1 MFATK
6 GDDKTMSA
14 ILVGVDGSEA
24 STDAV
29 KWAGAAAHLE
39 GHELKLVGVYDA
51 STSDYAPGLIIP
63 QDVID
68 AIRQDATDAVHAA
81 ADVAKAVA
89 PDLTIHASIVDGDA
103 ARVLLELGKDEA
115 AIVLGTRGL
124 GSIKGLFL
132 GSVSTTVA
140 AHSRGRVVV
149 VCGPSEPN
157 APVVV
162 GIDDTPVSDT
172 AIKEAFR
179 QASLRNTKLI
189 AVHTWTPLDA
199 DALHGYGIDPDE
211 VERMSQDAVAALA
224 ERLAGYSQ
232 EFPDVEVV
240 REVLPEEPGKAVLS
254 AAEKYNAGLV
264 VVGSRGRGG
273 FKGLLLGSTSQ
284 KILHQAHLPV
294 MVVRS

>member
-1 MFATK
+1 
-6 GDDKTMSA
+6 MSA

-24 STDAV
+24 STNAV
-29 KWAGAAAHLE
+29 HWAAAAAQLE
-39 GHELKLVGVYDA
+39 GQELKLVGVYNA

-68 AIRQDATDAVHAA
+68 AIRQDATDAVHKAA
-81 ADVAKAVA
+81 GIAQEVA
-89 PDLTIHASIVDGDA
+89 PEVSVHASIVDGDA
-103 ARVLLELGKDEA
+103 ARVLLELGKDQA

-149 VCGPSEPN
+149 VCGPSSSD

-162 GIDDTPVSDT
+162 GIDDTPVSDS
-172 AIKEAFR
+172 AVAEAFR
-179 QASLRNTKLI
+179 QAALRKTKLI
-189 AVHTWTPLDA
+189 AVHTWSPLDA
-199 DALHGYGIDPDE
+199 DALHGYGIDSE
-211 VERMSQDAVAALA
+211 EIERMSADAVAAVA
-224 ERLAGYSQ
+224 ERLAGYGQ
-232 EFPDVEVV
+232 EYPDVEVV
-240 REVLPEEPGKAVLS
+240 REVLPDEPAKAVLD
-254 AAEKYNAGLV
+254 AAEKHQAGLV

-273 FKGLLLGSTSQ
+273 FTGLLLGSTSQ